1 MGNTTYRQFDP
12 WRTSPVQE
20 MSRKETL
27 RTHCFNIDHVTFDSL
42 GGKPFERDF
51 IHVKHGDTVGVLAIT
66 DDGRIPL
73 VEQYRLST
81 HRWTLEIPGG
91 HGSSHL
97 DRPMD
102 IARQKLEEEA
112 GFRAGTIRQ
121 FSRIMDMP
129 GYSTQYT
136 SLFYA
141 TDLTPA
147 QASDFGPETPRP
159 ALRLVTPEEAH
170 QLVVNGTIL
179 DAKSLVALLSLHD
192 GLLDRSDGA
201 DGQSPES

>member
-1 MGNTTYRQFDP
+1 
-12 WRTSPVQE
+12 
-20 MSRKETL
+20 
-27 RTHCFNIDHVTFDSL
+27 
-42 GGKPFERDF
+42 
-51 IHVKHGDTVGVLAIT
+51 
-66 DDGRIPL
+66 
-73 VEQYRLST
+73 
-81 HRWTLEIPGG
+81 
-91 HGSSHL
+91 
-97 DRPMD
+97 
-102 IARQKLEEEA
+102 
-112 GFRAGTIRQ
+112 
-121 FSRIMDMP
+121 MDMP

-147 QASDFGPETPRP
+147 QVSDFGPETPRP